1 LHDHG
6 DETLEAADC
15 EQRGE
20 FSSVANRPPL
30 RIGSDVTSRM
40 APAHTPSTSPLY
52 RKIALRL
59 IPFLMLLYMVAF
71 LDRVN
76 VSFAALTMNRDLG
89 ISDSFYGVAAGI
101 FFLGYCVFEIPANLM
116 LARIGAR
123 RWIASLVFTWG
134 LVTVS
139 TAFVHGRTD
148 YLVMRC
154 LLGVVEA
161 GFFPGVIYYL
171 TLWVPR
177 PMRARLMAL
186 FLLAI
191 PVCSF
196 IGSPISAHILLLD
209 RVANLRGWQWLF
221 LMEGAPAV
229 VLGVLAWF
237 ILADS
242 PRVVPWLSAEE
253 KEALLRELQAGEEN
267 EQPGVGVSADPHP
280 DIERQPAASEAA
292 SRPLAARVALDAL
305 VYFAANSATYGLS
318 FWLPKILVA
327 DGVSATASG
336 WWAALPYG
344 VGSVAMLLLSR
355 LTGRWWLGG
364 LYLAAAVGFATA
376 GLAHNFTLSI
386 AGFCLAAAG
395 IFGAFPLFWSASTGH
410 MSARVAGPAI
420 ATVNSIGV
428 LGGFVAPSAMG
439 WLLASTHSHAAGLCS
454 LAACLVIGSLL
465 ASVRRQNSAPAPNST
480 R

>member
-1 LHDHG
+1 MAQA
-6 DETLEAADC
+6 TT
-15 EQRGE
+15 
-20 FSSVANRPPL
+20 PP
-30 RIGSDVTSRM
+30 
-40 APAHTPSTSPLY
+40 TSPLY

-59 IPFLMLLYMVAF
+59 VPFLMLLYMVAF

-76 VSFAALTMNRDLG
+76 ISFAALTMNRDLG

-101 FFLGYCVFEIPANLM
+101 FFLGYCACEVPANMM
-116 LARIGAR
+116 LARLGAR

-139 TAFVHGRTD
+139 TAFVHARAD
-148 YLVMRC
+148 YFVMRC

-177 PMRARLMAL
+177 PMRSRLMAL

-191 PVCSF
+191 PVCSC

-209 RVANLRGWQWLF
+209 RVANFRGWQWLF
-221 LMEGAPAV
+221 LIEGAPAV
-229 VLGVLAWF
+229 ILGIVAWF
-237 ILADS
+237 VLADS
-242 PRVVPWLSAEE
+242 PRDVRWLSLEE
-253 KEALLRELQAGEEN
+253 KETLLRELQAGE
-267 EQPGVGVSADPHP
+267 VD
-280 DIERQPAASEAA
+280 DQPAAVPSAA
-292 SRPLAARVALDAL
+292 RNHAARPLAVRVALDAL

-327 DGVSATASG
+327 EGIAATASG

-344 VGSVAMLLLSR
+344 VGSVAMLFLSR
-355 LTGRWWLGG
+355 LSGRWWLGG
-364 LYLAAAVGFATA
+364 LYLCAAVGFATA
-376 GLAHNFTLSI
+376 GLANNFTISI
-386 AGFCLAAAG
+386 AGFCLAATG

-428 LGGFVAPSAMG
+428 LGGFVGPFAMG
-439 WLLASTHSHAAGLCS
+439 WLLDRTHSHAAGLCS
-454 LAACLVIGSLL
+454 LAALLVVGSLL
-465 ASVRRQNSAPAPNST
+465 ASAQRQSPAPASASAQ
-480 R
+480 

>member
-1 LHDHG
+1 
-6 DETLEAADC
+6 
-15 EQRGE
+15 
-20 FSSVANRPPL
+20 
-30 RIGSDVTSRM
+30 M
-40 APAHTPSTSPLY
+40 SPLY

-76 VSFAALTMNRDLG
+76 ISFAALTMNRDLG

-101 FFLGYCVFEIPANLM
+101 FFLGYCACEIPANLM

-123 RWIASLVFTWG
+123 RWLASLVFTWG

-139 TAFVHGRTD
+139 TAFVHARAD

-171 TLWVPR
+171 TLWLPR
-177 PMRARLMAL
+177 PLRSRLMAL

-209 RVANLRGWQWLF
+209 HVANLRGWQWLF
-221 LMEGAPAV
+221 LLEGAPAV
-229 VLGVLAWF
+229 LLGVLSWF

-242 PRVVPWLSAEE
+242 PRVVPWLSIEE
-253 KEALLRELQAGEEN
+253 KENLLRDLEDGEADHRPPAGN
-267 EQPGVGVSADPHP
+267 LDARG
-280 DIERQPAASEAA
+280 AAT
-292 SRPLAARVALDAL
+292 RPLAARVVLDAL
-305 VYFAANSATYGLS
+305 VYFAANSATYGLN

-344 VGSVAMLLLSR
+344 VGSLSMLLLSR
-355 LTGRWWLGG
+355 LTGRWWVGG
-364 LYLAAAVGFATA
+364 LYLASAVGFAVA

-395 IFGAFPLFWSASTGH
+395 IFGAFPHFWSASTGH

-428 LGGFVAPSAMG
+428 LGGFAAPSAMG
-439 WLLASTHSHAAGLCS
+439 WLLARTHSHAAGLCS
-454 LAACLVIGSLL
+454 LAACLVVGSAL
-465 ASVRRQNSAPAPNST
+465 ASVRRKKPTTSLNSAQ
-480 R
+480 

>member
-1 LHDHG
+1 MP
-6 DETLEAADC
+6 
-15 EQRGE
+15 Q
-20 FSSVANRPPL
+20 SQ
-30 RIGSDVTSRM
+30 
-40 APAHTPSTSPLY
+40 TPTTSPLY

-59 IPFLMLLYMVAF
+59 VPFLMLLYMVAF

-76 VSFAALTMNRDLG
+76 ISFAALTMNRDLG

-101 FFLGYCVFEIPANLM
+101 FFLGYCACEVPANLM

-123 RWIASLVFTWG
+123 RWLASLVFIWG

-139 TAFVHGRTD
+139 TAFVHARAD

-177 PMRARLMAL
+177 SMRARLMAF

-209 RVANLRGWQWLF
+209 HIANFRGWQWLF
-221 LMEGAPAV
+221 LLEGAPAV
-229 VLGVLAWF
+229 ILGAVAWF
-237 ILADS
+237 VLADS
-242 PRVVPWLSAEE
+242 PRDVPWLSAAE
-253 KEALLRELQAGEEN
+253 KGTLLRELEEGE
-267 EQPGVGVSADPHP
+267 ADHQTAA
-280 DIERQPAASEAA
+280 RNLVARRPAA
-292 SRPLAARVALDAL
+292 RPLAARVALDAL
-305 VYFAANSATYGLS
+305 VYFALNSAIYGLS
-318 FWLPKILVA
+318 FWLPKMLVA
-327 DGVSATASG
+327 EGVSATASG

-344 VGSVAMLLLSR
+344 CGSVAMLLLSR
-355 LTGRWWLGG
+355 LTGRWWVSG
-364 LYLAAAVGFATA
+364 LYLCSAAGFAAA
-376 GLAHNFTLSI
+376 GLAGNFTLSV
-386 AGFCLAAAG
+386 AGFCLAAGG
-395 IFGAFPLFWSASTGH
+395 IFGAVPHFWSASTGH

-428 LGGFVAPSAMG
+428 LGGFVAPTAMG
-439 WLLASTHSHAAGLCS
+439 WLLERTHSHAAGLCS
-454 LAACLVIGSLL
+454 VAGCLVVGSLL
-465 ASVRRQNSAPAPNST
+465 ASIRRQNPTPAAVSGQ
-480 R
+480 

>member
-1 LHDHG
+1 MPQSR
-6 DETLEAADC
+6 T
-15 EQRGE
+15 
-20 FSSVANRPPL
+20 PP
-30 RIGSDVTSRM
+30 
-40 APAHTPSTSPLY
+40 TSPHY

-116 LARIGAR
+116 LARFGAR
-123 RWIASLVFTWG
+123 RWLASLVFTWG

-139 TAFVHGRTD
+139 TAFVHARAD

-171 TLWVPR
+171 TLWLPR
-177 PMRARLMAL
+177 HMRSRLMAL

-221 LMEGAPAV
+221 LLEGAPAV
-229 VLGVLAWF
+229 LLGVLAWF

-242 PRVVPWLSAEE
+242 PRVVPWLSADE
-253 KEALLRELQAGEEN
+253 KEALLRELQASEES
-267 EQPGVGVSADPHP
+267 EQPAVGASA
-280 DIERQPAASEAA
+280 A
-292 SRPLAARVALDAL
+292 RPLAARVALDAL
-305 VYFAANSATYGLS
+305 VYFALNSAIYGLS

-344 VGSVAMLLLSR
+344 AGSVAMLMLSR
-355 LTGRWWLGG
+355 LRGHWWVGA
-364 LYLAAAVGFATA
+364 LYLASAVGFATA
-376 GLAHNFTLSI
+376 GLANSFTLSI

-395 IFGAFPLFWSASTGH
+395 IFGAVPLFWSASTGH

-439 WLLASTHSHAAGLCS
+439 WLLATTHSHAAGLCS

-465 ASVRRQNSAPAPNST
+465 AFVRRKNPTPAPNSA

>member
-1 LHDHG
+1 MPQSR
-6 DETLEAADC
+6 T
-15 EQRGE
+15 
-20 FSSVANRPPL
+20 PP
-30 RIGSDVTSRM
+30 
-40 APAHTPSTSPLY
+40 TSPHY

-101 FFLGYCVFEIPANLM
+101 FFLGYCACEVPANLM
-116 LARIGAR
+116 LARFGAR
-123 RWIASLVFTWG
+123 RWLASLVFTWG

-139 TAFVHGRTD
+139 TAFVHARAD

-171 TLWVPR
+171 TLWLPR
-177 PMRARLMAL
+177 PVRARLMAF
-186 FLLAI
+186 FLVAI
-191 PVCSF
+191 PVCSC

-229 VLGVLAWF
+229 LLGVLAWF

-242 PRVVPWLSAEE
+242 PRVVRWLSADE
-253 KEALLRELQAGEEN
+253 KDLLLRELADGE
-267 EQPGVGVSADPHP
+267 VDH
-280 DIERQPAASEAA
+280 QPAVANPAA
-292 SRPLAARVALDAL
+292 RGSGARPLAARVALDTL
-305 VYFAANSATYGLS
+305 VYFALNSAIYGLS

-327 DGVSATASG
+327 EGVSATASG

-344 VGSVAMLLLSR
+344 AGSVAMLLLSR
-355 LTGRWWLGG
+355 LKGRWWVGA
-364 LYLAAAVGFATA
+364 LYLASAAGFAIA
-376 GLAHNFTLSI
+376 GLAGNFTLSI

-395 IFGAFPLFWSASTGH
+395 IFASVPLFWSASTGH

-428 LGGFVAPSAMG
+428 LGGFAAPSAMG
-439 WLLASTHSHAAGLCS
+439 WLLASTHSHAAGLCA
-454 LAACLVIGSLL
+454 LAACLVIGSVL
-465 ASVRRQNSAPAPNST
+465 ASVRRQDPAPNPN
-480 R
+480 

>member
-1 LHDHG
+1 MPQAQ
-6 DETLEAADC
+6 T
-15 EQRGE
+15 
-20 FSSVANRPPL
+20 PT
-30 RIGSDVTSRM
+30 TSL
-40 APAHTPSTSPLY
+40 LY

-76 VSFAALTMNRDLG
+76 ISFAALTMNRDLG

-101 FFLGYCVFEIPANLM
+101 FFLGYCACEIPANLM

-123 RWIASLVFTWG
+123 RWLASLVFTWG

-139 TAFVHGRTD
+139 TAFVHARAD

-171 TLWVPR
+171 TLWLPR
-177 PMRARLMAL
+177 PMRGRLMAL

-209 RVANLRGWQWLF
+209 HLANLRGWQWLF
-221 LMEGAPAV
+221 LLEGAPAV
-229 VLGVLAWF
+229 VLGILSWF

-253 KEALLRELQAGEEN
+253 KAALLRELQAGEEDGK
-267 EQPGVGVSADPHP
+267 PGVGA
-280 DIERQPAASEAA
+280 PAV
-292 SRPLAARVALDAL
+292 RNLGARVVRDAL
-305 VYFAANSATYGLS
+305 VYFAANSATYGLN

-344 VGSVAMLLLSR
+344 IGSVAMLLLSR

-364 LYLAAAVGFATA
+364 LYLASAVGFATA

-454 LAACLVIGSLL
+454 LAACLVVGSLL
-465 ASVRRQNSAPAPNST
+465 ASVRRQNPAHAPNSP